1 MRAVSR
7 YMFRQI
13 LFAALFITVALTF
26 ALWLTQS
33 LRMIDYMVN
42 RGLPASQFIELIL
55 LLLPSFLGLVLP
67 VATVVGVLFVY
78 NKMTQDSE
86 IVVMRASGLSP
97 LQLARPAM
105 VLATLST
112 LGVYA
117 LMLYFLPLS
126 YRNFKDM
133 QFDVRQSYANVLIQ
147 EGVFNTVGDSI
158 TVYVR
163 ERDDEGALVG
173 ILVHDTR
180 VKNKPVTVIAELGA
194 IVRAPEGPRVL
205 LLNGNRQEVDR
216 RTGQLS
222 LLYFD
227 QYTVDLSSLSPGPN
241 GRRREPEERYLHE
254 LFWPS
259 EDERRD
265 EAFVRE
271 LYAEGHQRL
280 VAPLYTY
287 AFTLI
292 GLTALLTGD
301 FNRRGRPQRLVAA
314 GLAIG
319 GLQAYALTVQDLTN
333 RSSEAAFLMYLG
345 PILPCIVC
353 ILLLSRR
360 KRRLR
365 RSPMPLQ
372 ETAGQE
378 AAG

>member
-7 YMFRQI
+7 YMFRQL
-13 LFAALFITVALTF
+13 LFAALFITIALTF

-42 RGLPASQFIELIL
+42 RGLPASEFLKLIL
-55 LLLPSFLGLVLP
+55 LLLPSFLGVVLP

-97 LQLARPAM
+97 LQLARPA
-105 VLATLST
+105 LALAVLST
-112 LGVYA
+112 AAVYA

-126 YRNFKDM
+126 FRNFKDM

-147 EGVFNTVGDSI
+147 EGIFNTVGESF

-173 ILVHDTR
+173 IIVHDTR
-180 VKNKPVTVIAELGA
+180 NRDRPVTVVAELGA
-194 IVRAPEGPRVL
+194 IVRTPDGARVL

-227 QYTVDLSSLSPGPN
+227 QYTVDLSSLGGDGN
-241 GRRREPEERYLHE
+241 DGRQREPEERYLHE
-254 LFWPS
+254 LLDPS
-259 EDERRD
+259 PDDLKNEKF
-265 EAFVRE
+265 ARE
-271 LYAEGHQRL
+271 LKAELHQRL
-280 VAPLYTY
+280 VSPLYTIS
-287 AFTLI
+287 FTLI

-301 FNRRGRPQRLVAA
+301 FNRRGRPLRLVVA
-314 GLAIG
+314 GVAVG
-319 GLQAYALTVQDLTN
+319 ALQAYALTAQDLTN
-333 RSSEAAFLMYLG
+333 RSTDAAVLMYLG
-345 PILPCIVC
+345 PVLPTIAA
-353 ILLLSRR
+353 LFLLSRR
-360 KRRLR
+360 RRRVR
-365 RSPMPLQ
+365 RPQVTM
-372 ETAGQE
+372 EATA
-378 AAG
+378 